1 MNVLIIGATS
11 GIAQALTRRLA
22 QRGDRLWLA
31 ARDKDKL
38 AAVAADARVRG
49 AADVRALAFD
59 AMELGAHDD
68 LVRQADAEAGGLDV
82 VLVAHGVLP
91 EAQRARAD
99 VDEALRSLTVNLMS
113 PIAIA
118 ATAANLMEARGKGA
132 IIVIGS
138 VAGDRGRQSNY
149 TYGAAK
155 GGLDVYL
162 QGLRHRMHGTGVRVV
177 TVKPGFVDTPMT
189 AHLQKGMLF
198 ASADKVAARI
208 QRAIDGNSSGVIYA
222 PGWWR
227 PILFAVRN
235 TPSWLFHRTK
245 L

>member
-1 MNVLIIGATS
+1 MNVLIVGATS

-22 QRGDRLWLA
+22 QQGHHLWLA

-49 AADVRALAFD
+49 AADARALAFD
-59 AMELGAHDD
+59 AMELGAHAD
-68 LVRQADAEAGGLDV
+68 LVQQADAEAGGLDV

-91 EAQRARAD
+91 DAQRARSD

-118 ATAANLMEARGKGA
+118 ASAANLMEPRGKGA
-132 IIVIGS
+132 IVVIGS

-189 AHLQKGMLF
+189 AHLKKGILF
-198 ASADKVAARI
+198 ASADNVAARI
-208 QRAIDGNSSGVIYA
+208 ERAIHRGSGGVIYA
-222 PGWWR
+222 PAWWR

-235 TPSWLFHRTK
+235 VPNWLFHRTK